1 MRGSPVDPLI
11 VAVVTKAAGRTLER
25 LIDLYV
31 GKASPDADAEADKA
45 IGRTYDKLRQGM
57 PDSMV
62 KILVILEPGHLLYPD
77 MIRQSLY
84 ADDGPAPECLAAVDR
99 EFKYRLVYLSQLAL
113 VAPVAG
119 GEYGITRLGGAFL
132 REARVRR
139 DYTGAVF
146 SG

>member
-1 MRGSPVDPLI
+1 VDPLI
-11 VAVVTKAAGRTLER
+11 VAVITKAAGRALDR
-25 LIDLYV
+25 LVDLYV
-31 GKASPDADAEADKA
+31 GTASPDADTEADKA
-45 IGRTYDKLRQGM
+45 IAKAYDKLRQGM

-62 KILVILEPGHLLYPD
+62 RILVILEPGNLLYPD
-77 MIRQSLY
+77 LIRQRLY
-84 ADDGPAPECLAAVDR
+84 ADDGPAPECIAAVDR
-99 EFKYRLVYLSQLAL
+99 EFKYRLVYMSQLAL

-139 DYTGAVF
+139 DYAGVVF